1 MRMDLMKKIT
11 VVLLFLMIGCASQQ
25 IRTQPNG
32 VIYISEIVTV
42 QGTGENKTLLSAF
55 HPNGTKV
62 KELEINGLMARMSPG
77 QKQLVYIQ
85 LNSEP
90 HLSPWDL
97 VIADSNGNKIKTLQF
112 LTKEAKRDKFVQD
125 IAWSPDG
132 SKLSILMIGNEFKRG
147 QIKGFQVF
155 AFGYDPSS
163 EKILQMHKEFCPS
176 ENNPCYYSINWFKDS
191 QRLLLYGSSGIRII
205 DLENRESQ
213 SIVNSPARAHLSGN
227 DDQLIAITAMPKKGA
242 ASNIGAYDL
251 RTGILGIQMPI
262 DFYPQRSV
270 ASRDGSAILLQGK
283 PSQTRDIFKVELT
296 NQEVSK
302 LETMD
307 LTLLPMTFSPADN
320 RLVACMG
327 GSSFDGYGIYN
338 LKSGNFLYLKNF
350 AENSPRGKKVVL
362 SILLNRID
370 WFGSEFPENH

>member
-1 MRMDLMKKIT
+1 MDLMKKIT

-32 VIYISEIVTV
+32 VIYISEIVTA

-55 HPNGTKV
+55 HPDGTKV
-62 KELEINGLMARMSPG
+62 KELEINGLMARMSPD
-77 QKQLVYIQ
+77 QSQLVYIQ
-85 LNSEP
+85 LNNEP
-90 HLSPWDL
+90 NRSPWDL
-97 VIADSNGNKIKTLQF
+97 VLADSNGNKIKMLQF
-112 LTKEAKRDKFVQD
+112 LTKEAKGNKFVQD

-147 QIKGFQVF
+147 HIKGFQIF
-155 AFGYDPSS
+155 AFGFDPKA
-163 EKILQMHKEFCPS
+163 EKTLQMHKEFCPS
-176 ENNPCYYSINWFKDS
+176 ENDPCYYSINWFKDS
-191 QRLLLYGSSGIRII
+191 RRLLLYGSSGIRII
-205 DLENRESQ
+205 DLENQESQ
-213 SIVNSPARAHLSGN
+213 SIVNYPARAHLSSN
-227 DDQLIAITAMPKKGA
+227 DDKLIAITAMPQKDA

-283 PSQTRDIFKVELT
+283 PSQTSDIFKIELM
-296 NQEVSK
+296 NRQISK
-302 LETMD
+302 LETTD

-327 GSSFDGYGIYN
+327 GSSFDGYGIFN
-338 LKSGNFLYLKNF
+338 LKSGKFLYLKNF

-370 WFGSEFPENH
+370 WFRSELPANH

>member
-1 MRMDLMKKIT
+1 MDLMKKIT
-11 VVLLFLMIGCASQQ
+11 VVLLFLMIGCASHQ

-32 VIYISEIVTV
+32 VIYISEIVTA
-42 QGTGENKTLLSAF
+42 QDTGENKTLLSAF
-55 HPNGTKV
+55 HPDGTKV
-62 KELEINGLMARMSPG
+62 KQLEINGLMARMSPD
-77 QKQLVYIQ
+77 QNQLVYIQ
-85 LNSEP
+85 LNNESNR
-90 HLSPWDL
+90 SPWDL

-132 SKLSILMIGNEFKRG
+132 SKLSILMISNEFKRG

-155 AFGYDPSS
+155 AFGFDPKA
-163 EKILQMHKEFCPS
+163 EKILRMHKEFCPS
-176 ENNPCYYSINWFKDS
+176 LKDPCYYSINWFKDS
-191 QRLLLYGSSGIRII
+191 RRLLLYGSSGIRII

-227 DDQLIAITAMPKKGA
+227 DDKLIAITAIPHKDTT
-242 ASNIGAYDL
+242 SDIRAYDL
-251 RTGILGIQMPI
+251 KTGILKVQMPL
-262 DFYPQRSV
+262 DFYPQRSI
-270 ASRDGSAILLQGK
+270 ASRDGSSILLQGK
-283 PSQTRDIFKVELT
+283 PSQTSDIFKIELI
-296 NQEVSK
+296 NRQISK

-338 LKSGNFLYLKNF
+338 LNNGKFLYLKNF
-350 AENSPRGKKVVL
+350 ADNSPRGKKVVL

-370 WFGSEFPENH
+370 WFQSELPLNN